1 MKLFSHVIITDGKH
15 IYQMGK
21 IIKITNTD
29 YLIESDQPFYNK
41 KTKSILNPN
50 IKWFKHKM
58 VELNTNTWFIEK
70 QRDTKINEILS

>member
-1 MKLFSHVIITDGKH
+1 MKLFSHVIIKDGKH

-29 YLIESDQPFYNK
+29 YLIESDQPFYK
-41 KTKSILNPN
+41 KNKSILNPN

-58 VELNTNTWFIEK
+58 VELNTTPWFIEK
-70 QRDTKINEILS
+70 QRDKKINEILS